1 VGAKNM
7 PDEKKVKILII
18 EDEASLVDL
27 LVAKLRKENYE
38 VESCGDGES
47 GYAKV
52 KEWAPD
58 LILLDIV
65 MPKMDGYEVL
75 EKLNSDGNKTPV
87 IIISNSGQPVEIEKT
102 KRLGAVDHLIKT
114 EFNPVDVIAKIKNFF
129 DHKDQPKV
137 AASEEY
143 LQPKEGDGVQK
154 LNIKVLLVEDDAFLR
169 EICSKKLVKEGFT
182 VYEALDGEQALNSV
196 GKVIPDIILLDIIL
210 PAIDGFQILHQIRE
224 NPNKKV
230 ATAPVI
236 MLSNLGQ
243 DDDIKKAMEMGANDY
258 LVKAH
263 FTTEEI
269 VEKIKKTLG
278 K

>member
-1 VGAKNM
+1 MG
-7 PDEKKVKILII
+7 DKKKILIV
-18 EDEASLVDL
+18 EDEQALLDL
-27 LVAKLRKENYE
+27 LRAKLSRENYDVE
-38 VESCGDGES
+38 VAADGAE
-47 GYAKV
+47 GLAKI
-52 KEWAPD
+52 KSWQPE

-75 EKLNSDGNKTPV
+75 ERMHEENIKIPV

-102 KRLGAVDHLIKT
+102 KKLGAVDHLIKT
-114 EFNPVDVIAKIKNFF
+114 EFNPIDVIDKVRNYIDGGEESVRERAKTMPVLKES
-129 DHKDQPKV
+129 KDVPLV
-137 AASEEY
+137 
-143 LQPKEGDGVQK
+143 G
-154 LNIKVLLVEDDAFLR
+154 IKVLLVEDDAFLR

-182 VYEALDGEQALNSV
+182 VYEALDGEMALNGYV
-196 GKVIPDIILLDIIL
+196 EIKPDIILLDIIL
-210 PAIDGFQILHQIRE
+210 PAIDGFQILHQIRS
-224 NPNKKV
+224 NADASISKI
-230 ATAPVI
+230 PVI

-269 VEKIKKTLG
+269 VGKIKKTLG

>member
-1 VGAKNM
+1 MANNTN
-7 PDEKKVKILII
+7 EKKVKILIV
-18 EDEASLVDL
+18 EDEKSLLEL
-27 LVAKLRKENYE
+27 LNAKLKKEGYE
-38 VESCGDGES
+38 VLSANDGQE
-47 GYAKV
+47 GYKNI
-52 KEWAPD
+52 KEWQPD

-75 EKLNSDGNKTPV
+75 EKMNDEGIKIPV

-114 EFNPVDVIAKIKNFF
+114 EFNPIDVINKIKNYL
-129 DHKDQPKV
+129 DYKDTGKKNENNTLI
-137 AASEEY
+137 A
-143 LQPKEGDGVQK
+143 KENEDVKK
-154 LNIKVLLVEDDAFLR
+154 LGIKVLLVEDDAFLR

-182 VYEALDGEQALNSV
+182 VYEAIDGEQALNGV
-196 GKVIPDIILLDIIL
+196 GKIEPDIILLDIIL
-210 PAIDGFQILHQIRE
+210 PAIDGFQILYQIRHNE
-224 NPNKKV
+224 NKKI
-230 ATAPVI
+230 TNIPVI

-243 DDDIKKAMEMGANDY
+243 DDDIKKAMEAGANDY

-269 VEKIKKTLG
+269 VGKIKNTLG